1 MSAASM
7 SAQEYDGDGR
17 SRLLSQLK
25 PQMSLLDERRLSKT
39 FTVRDITNVMPRPF
53 VFEGYCH
60 DTNSRDFRETP
71 ANASCNI
78 CDWPQILG
86 ALAMIWSMLAVQ
98 FTPTRCVPRGSSKSR
113 VRILSPQVRYCKP
126 TRSVSCNRFL
136 AVLLDPET
144 GEKRMSADEL
154 PARYRCG
161 FTTVSLVSM
170 RSSLTEGDLFLA
182 MCCSVLLG
190 IALLGRATITP
201 ASDVSSL

>member
-113 VRILSPQVRYCKP
+113 VRILHRK
-126 TRSVSCNRFL
+126 SV
-136 AVLLDPET
+136 
-144 GEKRMSADEL
+144 
-154 PARYRCG
+154 
-161 FTTVSLVSM
+161 TVSPREVSPATGFWLCFSTLRLERRGCRPTNCLLVI
-170 RSSLTEGDLFLA
+170 
-182 MCCSVLLG
+182 VV
-190 IALLGRATITP
+190 ALLQYL
-201 ASDVSSL
+201 SSQ